1 MKISDKIKAAYDEN
15 KTVFSFEYFPPRTP
29 EGVDNL
35 FERLD
40 RMASLNPL
48 FCDITWG
55 AGGSTSEL
63 TLDIATKMQ
72 NMICVETSMHLTC
85 TNMPIEKIDEALET
99 IKKAGLQ
106 NVLALRGDP
115 PHGQEK
121 FAAIEGGFSCALDLV
136 KHIKKKYDDYFCI
149 TVAGYPEAHPDKIE
163 ATGQATEDAYREDL
177 AYLKAKVDAGAS
189 MVITQLFY
197 DTDVFLKFVKDCREM
212 GITVPIIP
220 GIMPIGNYGGFKRM
234 TGFCKTRVPEEIMK
248 ALEPIKDNDEAVRN
262 YGIQLCTEM
271 IKKILDAGIKTVHLY
286 TLNLEKSAIGILLNL
301 GLIDSKKVTRTL
313 PWRPPTNI
321 KRASEDV
328 RPIHWANRPRSYIT
342 RTADW
347 DKFPRGR
354 WGDAR
359 SPSYGTLSD
368 YQFLRKRSHN
378 QKLKED
384 WGVPLKSAEDI
395 QQVFVRYCAG
405 EVKSS
410 PWSELEGLQPET
422 SMINEKLLQ
431 LNKQG
436 FLTINSQPAVNGAKS
451 DDPAVGWGGPRGY
464 VYQKAY
470 IEFFTSA
477 EKLLQLVEKAKA
489 FPSLTYIAVN
499 KAGDLTSNTGPM
511 DVNAVTWGVFPAK
524 EVVQPSV
531 VDPDSFLVWKDEAF
545 DAFMDE
551 WASLYPEGD
560 ASKKVLQE
568 VHDTYY
574 LVSFVDNDYIQGD
587 LFAIFSEL

>member
-15 KTVFSFEYFPPRTP
+15 RTVFSFEYFPPRTP

-40 RMASLNPL
+40 RMAALNPL

-63 TLDIATKMQ
+63 TLDIATRMQ

-85 TNMPIEKIDEALET
+85 TNMPVEKIDAALET

-136 KHIKKKYDDYFCI
+136 RHIKKKYDDYFCI
-149 TVAGYPEAHPDKIE
+149 TVAGYPEAHPDKISGSGASE
-163 ATGQATEDAYREDL
+163 NAYREDL
-177 AYLKAKVDAGAS
+177 AYLKEKVDAGAS

-197 DTDVFLKFVKDCREM
+197 DVDTFLKFVKDCREM

-234 TGFCKTRVPEEIMK
+234 TGFCKTKVPDEILK
-248 ALEPIKDNDEAVRN
+248 ALEPIKDNDEAVRS
-262 YGIQLCTEM
+262 YGIQQATDM
-271 IKKILDAGIKTVHLY
+271 VKKILAAGIKTIHLY

-301 GLIDSKKVTRTL
+301 GLIDSSKVTRTL

-321 KRASEDV
+321 KRATEDV

-378 QKLKED
+378 LKLKED
-384 WGVPLKSAEDI
+384 WGVPLQSAEDI

-451 DDPAVGWGGPRGY
+451 DDPSVGWGGPRGY

-477 EKLLQLVEKAKA
+477 QKLAALVEKAKA
-489 FPSLTYIAVN
+489 YPALTYIAVN
-499 KAGDLTSNTGPM
+499 KSGDLTSNTGPA

-531 VDPDSFLVWKDEAF
+531 VDPTSFLVWKDEAF

-551 WASLYPEGD
+551 WASLYPEED
-560 ASKKVLQE
+560 ASRKVLQE
-568 VHDTYY
+568 VHDSYY
-574 LVSFVDNDYIQGD
+574 LVSVVDNDYIHGD
-587 LFAIFSEL
+587 LFAVFSDL